1 MKEDQYLEPGLKEK
15 PSIVGVTRR
24 EFLKIT
30 GSGIFVFFM
39 LGDSSVLAQ
48 ERRVRRVSKGL
59 PSDFNAFLRIREDG
73 RVSCYT
79 GKIEMGQG
87 VITSLG
93 QMLAE
98 ELDVS
103 LEAVDMVMGDTD
115 LCPWDMGTFGS
126 MTTRFFGPALRGAGA
141 EARRIL
147 LVLAAEHL
155 KTPVESLATGN
166 GMVFDKRDEKSRV
179 SYGRLTR
186 GKRIDRHLSEAPS
199 IKKPSDFKIMN
210 RPVFRT
216 DALEKVTGRAKFA
229 GDIQVPGMLYAKIL
243 RPPSHGARLMDLDL
257 SGAERMPGIRVVRD
271 GNLIAVLH
279 EYPDVAETALS
290 EIRARFQTPESE
302 LDEKNIFD
310 HLLRVAPQ
318 GDVVA
323 EGGHL
328 QKGELAAKTIFEET
342 YLDGYVAHA
351 PIETHT
357 AVVKIE
363 GKRATVWASAQTPFR
378 VKEEVA
384 AELGLPEE
392 NVRVI
397 SPYVG
402 GGFGGKT
409 RNLQAV
415 EAARLAKLS
424 GRPVQVAWSRE
435 EEFFNDTFRPAAV
448 VKIKSAIT
456 EMGSISL
463 WDYHVYFAGERGCQ
477 HFYDIP
483 NHRTMI
489 HGSGWRGTPGS
500 HPFSTGAW
508 RAPANNTNTFA
519 RESQMDIMAVRAG
532 TDPLEFRMKHLED
545 GKMKRLLKVA
555 AERFGWRPA
564 RAPSGRGCGIACGT
578 DAGTLVATM
587 AEVRVDKETGHVTV
601 KRALCAQD
609 MGLVINPEG
618 ARIQMEGCVTM
629 GLGYALKEDIHF
641 RGGKIL
647 DLNFDT
653 YEIPR
658 FSWLPEIETVI
669 IDDKDSSPQGGG
681 EPAIITMGAVIAN
694 AIFDAVGVRV
704 FQLPMTPERINGAMD
719 KREDRG

>member
-1 MKEDQYLEPGLKEK
+1 MKEDQYLEHGLKGK
-15 PSIVGVTRR
+15 PSVVGVTRR

-39 LGDSSVLAQ
+39 LGDASALAQ
-48 ERRVRRVSKGL
+48 ESRVRRVSKGL
-59 PSDFNAFLRIREDG
+59 PSDFNAFLRIHEDG

-87 VITSLG
+87 VITSLA
-93 QMLAE
+93 QMLAD

-126 MTTRFFGPALRGAGA
+126 MTTRFFGPPLRAAGA
-141 EARRIL
+141 EARRVL
-147 LVLAAEHL
+147 LELAAEHL
-155 KTPVESLATGN
+155 KTPVERLATEN
-166 GMVFDKRDEKSRV
+166 GVVFDKRDKKSQV
-179 SYGRLTR
+179 SYGQLTR
-186 GKRIDRHLSEAPS
+186 GKRIDRHLSEAPAQ
-199 IKKPSDFKIMN
+199 KKPSDFKIMN

-243 RPPSHGARLMDLDL
+243 RPPSHGARLMDVHL
-257 SGAERMPGIRVVRD
+257 SDAERVPGVRVVRD
-271 GNLIAVLH
+271 GDLIAVLH
-279 EYPDVAETALS
+279 EHPDVAETALS
-290 EIRARFQTPESE
+290 KIRARFQTPESE
-302 LDEKNIFD
+302 LDENNIFD
-310 HLLRVAPQ
+310 HLLSVAPQ
-318 GDVVA
+318 GEVLA
-323 EGGHL
+323 EGGQL
-328 QKGELAAKTIFEET
+328 QKGELAAKTVFEET

-351 PIETHT
+351 TIETHT

-384 AELGLPEE
+384 AVLGLPEE

-424 GRPVQVAWSRE
+424 GRPVQVVWSRE

-448 VKIKSAIT
+448 VKIKSAMT
-456 EMGSISL
+456 ELGSISL
-463 WDYHVYFAGERGCQ
+463 WDYHVYFAGERGSQ
-477 HFYDIP
+477 QFYEIP

-489 HGSGWRGTPGS
+489 HGSGWRATPGS
-500 HPFSTGAW
+500 HPFATGAW

-519 RESQMDIMAVRAG
+519 RESQMDIMAAKAG
-532 TDPLEFRMKHLED
+532 MDPLEFRMKHLGE

-564 RAPSGRGCGIACGT
+564 RAPSGRGYGMACGT

-587 AEVRVDKETGHVTV
+587 AEVQVDKETGHVTV
-601 KRALCAQD
+601 KRVLCAQD
-609 MGLVINPEG
+609 MGLCINPEG

-629 GLGYALKEDIHF
+629 GLGYALTEDIHF

-669 IDDKDSSPQGGG
+669 IDDKDSPPQGGG
-681 EPAIITMGAVIAN
+681 EPAIVTMGAVIAN
-694 AIFDAVGVRV
+694 AIFDAVGARV
-704 FQLPMTPERINGAMD
+704 FQLPMTPKRIKEAMS
-719 KREDRG
+719 